1 MGMMLP
7 WSAFSGSP
15 NALRSCRDARS
26 NLGRFWLYHPN
37 YPVFDNPPS
46 ESTKMNSI
54 QRLFHQASSRIVS
67 GTILQRAIRVFQS
80 LPMIILSVCLFGL
93 LPDSLLVAQEAATSS
108 DTAPPPIVIDGTGP
122 GWKELGEEDFTR
134 ANCDPDTWVW
144 QGSLVKSTGKP
155 VGVLRSAK
163 SYKNFEMVARWRH
176 LSKGGN
182 SGFFVWTP
190 MEALEGLVPNRL
202 PSAGIEVQ
210 VLDHGYTEQYESS
223 TGKKGDWFTTN
234 GDIFPVGKSKLKPFA
249 PLSPDGSRSF
259 PRSKHSLGTPNWNH
273 YYVRAINGEIRLWV
287 NGHEV
292 SGGNHAE
299 PSEGFLCLEA
309 EGAPIEFQSIRIREL
324 P

>member
-1 MGMMLP
+1 MNLKNC
-7 WSAFSGSP
+7 WFSKAISTAASIPATQRFSVMSWRLMAACTMIGLVGS
-15 NALRSCRDARS
+15 
-26 NLGRFWLYHPN
+26 F
-37 YPVFDNPPS
+37 
-46 ESTKMNSI
+46 ST
-54 QRLFHQASSRIVS
+54 QVL
-67 GTILQRAIRVFQS
+67 T
-80 LPMIILSVCLFGL
+80 
-93 LPDSLLVAQEAATSS
+93 AQESASNT
-108 DTAPPPIVIDGTGP
+108 PPVPPAIVIDGTGP
-122 GWKELGEEDFTR
+122 GWKELGESDFTR
-134 ANCDPDTWVW
+134 ANCDPETWIW

-155 VGVLRSAK
+155 VGVLRSTK

-182 SGFFVWTP
+182 SGFFAWTP
-190 MEALEGLVPNRL
+190 MEALEGLPPNRL

-259 PRSKHSLGTPNWNH
+259 PRSNHSLGTPNWNH

-292 SGGNHAE
+292 SGGNQAE

-309 EGAPIEFQSIRIREL
+309 EGAPIEFENIRIREL